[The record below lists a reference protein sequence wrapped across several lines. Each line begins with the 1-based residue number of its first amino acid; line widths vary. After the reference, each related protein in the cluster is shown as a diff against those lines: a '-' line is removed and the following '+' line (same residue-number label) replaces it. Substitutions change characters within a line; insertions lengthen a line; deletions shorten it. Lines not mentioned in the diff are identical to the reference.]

1 LAAHKGNS
9 YWMLANPKNIGRK
22 LSLKYDD
29 VKARIED
36 YFRLCIKHSKD
47 KDGMRPTITGLA
59 LHAGFNDRKQMAEY
73 VRHDEFRNLIK
84 KARGFVENYYESQLS
99 KQHNVGAIFAL
110 KQMGWADKVEVDQN
124 THGVQEVIVTLT
136 KDGKQH
142 RLKDGKMVELGK

>member
-1 LAAHKGNS
+1 
-9 YWMLANPKNIGRK
+9 M
-22 LSLKYDD
+22 
-29 VKARIED
+29 
-36 YFRLCIKHSKD
+36 
-47 KDGMRPTITGLA
+47 
-59 LHAGFNDRKQMAEY
+59 
-73 VRHDEFRNLIK
+73 
-84 KARGFVENYYESQLS
+84 S